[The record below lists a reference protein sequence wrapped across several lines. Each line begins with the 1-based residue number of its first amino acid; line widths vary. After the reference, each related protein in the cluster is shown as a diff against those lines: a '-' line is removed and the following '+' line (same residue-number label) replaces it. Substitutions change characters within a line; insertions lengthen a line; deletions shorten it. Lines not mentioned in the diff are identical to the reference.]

1 MLGAGGSVELTVRL
15 ASPGHL
21 GSQTLIVS
29 GSSLVKWGLEKVASW
44 VLLGSNDLWLHMF
57 NYQSLESVPESEAAE
72 AEGLNCVYVFSM
84 SLLVGFHSK
93 FWEIK
98 A

>member
-1 MLGAGGSVELTVRL
+1 
-15 ASPGHL
+15 
-21 GSQTLIVS
+21 
-29 GSSLVKWGLEKVASW
+29 
-44 VLLGSNDLWLHMF
+44 MF

-93 FWEIK
+93 F
-98 A
+98 